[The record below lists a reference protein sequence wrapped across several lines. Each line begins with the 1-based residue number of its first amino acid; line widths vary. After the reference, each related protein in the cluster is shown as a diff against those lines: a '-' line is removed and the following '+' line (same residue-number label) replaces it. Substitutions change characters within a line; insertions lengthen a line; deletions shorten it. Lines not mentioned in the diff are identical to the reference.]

1 MTSVSNVVEA
11 LQAQSQQLREAAGNL
26 DSEDQKLQYLH
37 GCHQPHLNV
46 RQCNKEETEKGR
58 TKSSSQRL

>member
-1 MTSVSNVVEA
+1 
-11 LQAQSQQLREAAGNL
+11 LREAAGNL